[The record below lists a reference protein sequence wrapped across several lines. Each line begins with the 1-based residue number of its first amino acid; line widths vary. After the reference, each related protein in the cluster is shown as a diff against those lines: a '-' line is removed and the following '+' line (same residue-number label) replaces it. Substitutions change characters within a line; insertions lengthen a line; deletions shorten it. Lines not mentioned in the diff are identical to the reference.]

1 MKKLFAVCLLL
12 MGISALMTIPAL
24 ADTGPKPQ
32 LTVRVTNAPEG
43 RYYLDLLEEGEYEGH
58 TYGSGRSEYSG
69 LDWSYSAEELSL
81 LDKALLEALRAAV
94 PEGWHACTAE
104 GTNGAPRWGD
114 LAGEDTGA
122 PGVRLHTFRYFGVPE
137 TYRIILVTAD
147 GESWVSGP
155 CTRRGLQSSV
165 TVDWAARSVS
175 VPPVGRAYLLQFIC
189 TLLPTVLIEGAVLFL
204 FGYRAKQSYLRALL
218 INLVTQ
224 GCFAAYL
231 AVTIVQNGFSLWGLL
246 LYIPAE
252 IAITLAEAAADVRL
266 LTEHSKKRAFFYAAA
281 ANACSALLGW
291 NLLEPIWRFL
301 VTIS

>member
-104 GTNGAPRWGD
+104 GTNGAPMWGD
-114 LAGEDTGA
+114 LEGEDSLSGA
-122 PGVRLHTFRYFGVPE
+122 RLHTFSYFGVPD
-137 TYRIILVTAD
+137 TYQILMVTKD
-147 GESWVSGP
+147 GDSYLSPP
-155 CTRRGLQSSV
+155 CTRHRPG
-165 TVDWAARSVS
+165 
-175 VPPVGRAYLLQFIC
+175 
-189 TLLPTVLIEGAVLFL
+189 
-204 FGYRAKQSYLRALL
+204 
-218 INLVTQ
+218 
-224 GCFAAYL
+224 
-231 AVTIVQNGFSLWGLL
+231 
-246 LYIPAE
+246 
-252 IAITLAEAAADVRL
+252 
-266 LTEHSKKRAFFYAAA
+266 
-281 ANACSALLGW
+281 
-291 NLLEPIWRFL
+291 
-301 VTIS
+301 